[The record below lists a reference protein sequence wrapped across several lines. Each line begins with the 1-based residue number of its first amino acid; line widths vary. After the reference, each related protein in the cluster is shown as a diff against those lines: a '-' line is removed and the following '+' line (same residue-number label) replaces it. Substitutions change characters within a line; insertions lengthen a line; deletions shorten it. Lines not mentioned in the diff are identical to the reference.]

1 MTHPIREPTMTATVP
16 TVARLDLMTVEE
28 YMHAGVVTCDPGT
41 PLVAAARMLADERIH
56 CLVVAGIETTAD
68 GARLKWGTLTDR
80 DLLRALDSGE
90 PSLTAGAI
98 AATEIV
104 AVDPDESL
112 SRAVQLMNEHEVTH
126 LVVVQTDFP
135 VGVISSLDVARAA
148 CQR

>member
-1 MTHPIREPTMTATVP
+1 MPHPIEEPTMTVTVP

-28 YMHAGVVTCDPGT
+28 YMHPGVVTCDPDT
-41 PLVAAARMLADERIH
+41 PLVQAARMLADERIH
-56 CLVVAGIETTAD
+56 CLVVAGIETTSN
-68 GARLKWGTLTDR
+68 GARLRWGTLTDR

-90 PSLTAGAI
+90 PGVTTGAV

-104 AVDPDESL
+104 TVGPDETL
-112 SRAVQLMNEHEVTH
+112 GRAVQLMNEHEVTH